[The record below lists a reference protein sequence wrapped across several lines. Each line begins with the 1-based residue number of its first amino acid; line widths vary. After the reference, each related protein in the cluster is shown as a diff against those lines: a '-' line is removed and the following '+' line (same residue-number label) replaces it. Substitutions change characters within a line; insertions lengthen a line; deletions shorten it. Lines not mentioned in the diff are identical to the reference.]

1 MPLRVAI
8 IGAGVGGLTLAIALQ
23 ANSNLDVKVYERAT
37 ELKEIGALVGVG
49 PNALRTLEKLGVSDV
64 LTDEVGWRSPS
75 GIPMIFKHWKTGEL
89 LSTDQYHNVPD
100 RRHHYARMHRAKLQ
114 QALLKRVSR
123 DIIHLG
129 KKAESV
135 KAVRE
140 EGVTV
145 KFTDGTSLEADVVI
159 GADGIKSKIREVF
172 VPGHELTWLGD
183 VVLRSTFD
191 YSLVEDI
198 KEIPQDSSHFSGPNG
213 FFFGTRIGSE
223 GFGVTASFPVDP
235 KNDDRYKVPVWNAPA
250 SVNTLRERFKDWAPV
265 VPKIIERVPW
275 VRQYANVAGAEL
287 EHWSFEDR
295 VTLLGDAA
303 HTHGGAFAA
312 GVGLAIDDAYA
323 LGLAFDHIL
332 PSSATFETVS
342 PTQIREVFGLYE
354 ATRRPHTGKVLA
366 VVHEIRSKTADRL
379 QELSAREP
387 EPDEDF
393 RYRLTHRGDPVWV
406 NEHDVEATF
415 EKVLEQ
421 RTLGEAIPNT
431 QVQDQVQTQ
440 SRL

>member
-8 IGAGVGGLTLAIALQ
+8 IGAGVGGLTLAVSLQ
-23 ANSNLDVKVYERAT
+23 ANSNLDVQVYERAT

-49 PNALRTLEKLGVSDV
+49 PNALRTLGKLGVPDV

-75 GIPMIFKHWKTGEL
+75 GIPMIFKHWQTGEL
-89 LSTDQYHNVPD
+89 LSIDQYHNVPD
-100 RRHHYARMHRAKLQ
+100 HRHHYARMHRAKLQ

-129 KKAESV
+129 KKADSV
-135 KAVRE
+135 KVIRE

-145 KFTDGTSLEADVVI
+145 KFTDGTSIKADVVI
-159 GADGIKSKIREVF
+159 GADGIKSKIRHAF
-172 VPGHELTWLGD
+172 VPDHQLTWLGE

-213 FFFGTRIGSE
+213 FFFGTRLGSM

-235 KNDDRYKVPVWNAPA
+235 KNDDKYKEPVWNAPA
-250 SVNTLRERFKDWAPV
+250 SVDTLRERFKDWAPV

-287 EHWSFEDR
+287 EQWSFEDR

-323 LGLAFDHIL
+323 LGLAFEHVL
-332 PSSATFETVS
+332 PSAASFETLS
-342 PTQIREVFGLYE
+342 PPQIREIFDLYE
-354 ATRRPHTGKVLA
+354 TTRRPHTGKVLA
-366 VVHEIRSKTADRL
+366 VVHESRAKTADRL
-379 QELSAREP
+379 QKFFTGQSES
-387 EPDEDF
+387 DEDF

-415 EKVLEQ
+415 KKVLEN
-421 RTLGEAIPNT
+421 RTKGQAEPSQG
-431 QVQDQVQTQ
+431 QVQEQ